1 MILRVLRFGSSGGG
15 RGPLN
20 EARGS
25 LNVSSTR
32 SVRAIESKS
41 GSINDLSKD
50 EPNDL
55 HSIAMTDAPPQI
67 GL

>member
-1 MILRVLRFGSSGGG
+1 MILRVLRFGSSGRG
-15 RGPLN
+15 RGSLN
-20 EARGS
+20 EAWGS

-50 EPNDL
+50 EPNNL
-55 HSIAMTDAPPQI
+55 HGIVTTDPPPQI
-67 GL
+67 G